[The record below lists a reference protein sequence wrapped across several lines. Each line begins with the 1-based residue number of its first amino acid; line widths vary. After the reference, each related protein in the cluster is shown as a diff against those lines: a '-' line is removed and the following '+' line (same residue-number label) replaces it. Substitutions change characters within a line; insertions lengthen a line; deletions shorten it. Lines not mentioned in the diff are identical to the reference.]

1 MSYTDFETKKTF
13 VKQLG
18 RLIST
23 MYPQIAALE
32 YHQHESDEVVIIR
45 HQDGYTRRVDVT
57 ATISRTPSTT
67 LSPVYAG
74 GTAMRKMPYTGR
86 ERRQRA
92 LYRATMALWMLAVI
106 LLAVVIR

>member
-1 MSYTDFETKKTF
+1 M
-13 VKQLG
+13 
-18 RLIST
+18 
-23 MYPQIAALE
+23 
-32 YHQHESDEVVIIR
+32 
-45 HQDGYTRRVDVT
+45 
-57 ATISRTPSTT
+57 

-106 LLAVVIR
+106 LLLAGKAVSA